1 MFHYHAMSD
10 DSLAA
15 IHARIAFAL
24 LCVACESKPPSCQDT
39 VANGIKHVEI
49 QAWIDGSNQAAM
61 EALVPFEHS
70 YTGSD
75 VAYLVESCADWTE
88 SYRRCI
94 GKISSQLDF
103 ITCNQGDET
112 KTAWMA
118 WSALPHVATWL
129 RALSDL
135 AGEAMAAASAAAT
148 DARIAADGLGSG
160 SEQLAAAKAKAAA
173 AAALESE
180 CQIRPLEKP
189 ACLALLPTRS
199 R

>member
-1 MFHYHAMSD
+1 MSD
-10 DSLAA
+10 DWLAA
-15 IHARIAFAL
+15 IGIALFAL
-24 LCVACESKPPSCQDT
+24 LCSACESQPPSCQDA

-49 QAWIDGSNQAAM
+49 QAWIDDSEQVAM
-61 EALVPFEHS
+61 EAIVPLDHS

-75 VAYLVESCADWTE
+75 VAYLVESCADWSV

-94 GKISSQLDF
+94 GKISSQIDF
-103 ITCNQGDET
+103 IACNQGDET

-135 AGEAMAAASAAAT
+135 AGEAMVAANAAAT
-148 DARIAADGLGSG
+148 DARIAADSLGSG
-160 SEQLAAAKAKAAA
+160 SAQLAAARAKAAA

-180 CQIRPLEKP
+180 CQTRPLEKP